1 MTKIE
6 RVYQI
11 KDFARI
17 VAQIWKAGR
26 TIALTN
32 LILKVL
38 LAAIPI
44 QILFI
49 TKELVD
55 LITHTKALNQ
65 DAIIRTIIWL
75 LIMQLVNAAITHLS
89 NYISTLQQQLVTD
102 HLSQSV
108 IKKAIEVELE
118 YYENPEYHNTL
129 HLAQHQAIY
138 KAPSVVNTIS
148 QLIESSFSIVVLSTL
163 FFTLGWIYAVSL
175 IVIAIPIIAIRWY
188 NGKSTYLLEKKSTAL
203 ERQSG
208 YLNQVLTTEIHAKE
222 VRAFGFGPS
231 FLKRFTE
238 IRALLFREK
247 KTLNKRQSIAGF
259 IAQLVEIVVICF
271 MYFRLA
277 LQTLAGVI
285 TIGGFILYFQAFQR
299 LQSALKTWLQTVVQL
314 YQSQLFLGDIFT
326 FLDLPSKKAENIISH
341 TTTKTELDK
350 LSVTNLSFTYPNSE
364 KEILHDLNFS
374 CKSGDIIAFVG
385 ENGSGKST
393 LVKLLC
399 RLYEIKE
406 GEIIVGQTN
415 LKNLPEEELRENLS
429 VVFQDFGKYY
439 ISITENIRLGFGETV
454 NTEKI
459 TESAIN
465 AGAHDFI
472 QALPLGYQTILGR
485 SFINSEELSGGQ
497 WQKLAVARA
506 FYRSSKILI
515 LDEPTSHI
523 DPVAEYELFKKIKEK
538 FKNKIVVLIT
548 HRLHN
553 LKIADRIYVMKEGRI
568 AEHGTFAT
576 LTAQNGLF
584 KEMYIKQ
591 QL

>member
-1 MTKIE
+1 
-6 RVYQI
+6 
-11 KDFARI
+11 
-17 VAQIWKAGR
+17 
-26 TIALTN
+26 
-32 LILKVL
+32 
-38 LAAIPI
+38 
-44 QILFI
+44 
-49 TKELVD
+49 
-55 LITHTKALNQ
+55 
-65 DAIIRTIIWL
+65 
-75 LIMQLVNAAITHLS
+75 
-89 NYISTLQQQLVTD
+89 
-102 HLSQSV
+102 
-108 IKKAIEVELE
+108 
-118 YYENPEYHNTL
+118 
-129 HLAQHQAIY
+129 
-138 KAPSVVNTIS
+138 
-148 QLIESSFSIVVLSTL
+148 LIESSFSIVVLSTL

-222 VRAFGFGPS
+222 VRAFGFGSS
-231 FLKRFTE
+231 FLKRFIE

-271 MYFRLA
+271 MYLRLA

-314 YQSQLFLGDIFT
+314 YQSQLFLGDIFA
-326 FLDLPSKKAENIISH
+326 FLDLPSTKVKNITSNNITKA
-341 TTTKTELDK
+341 ELDK

-374 CKSGDIIAFVG
+374 CESGDIIAFVG

-399 RLYEIKE
+399 RLYEIKQ
-406 GEIIVGQTN
+406 GEITVGTIN
-415 LKNLPEEELRENLS
+415 LKEIPEEELRENIS

-459 TESAIN
+459 TESAIS

-523 DPVAEYELFKKIKEK
+523 DPVAEYELFKEIKEK

-568 AEHGTFAT
+568 AEHGSFAT
-576 LTAQNGLF
+576 LTSQNGLF